1 MRHVSDAGNVSNNN
15 ESLFRNR
22 VFSVIMTIALI
33 RVIPVICAISV
44 MWAMSVAKVNL
55 AMREISVTRAVIR
68 KKKENAFVKE

>member
-1 MRHVSDAGNVSNNN
+1 MRVMSVTIM
-15 ESLFRNR
+15 R
-22 VFSVIMTIALI
+22 VFSEIGFFSVIMTIALI

-68 KKKENAFVKE
+68 KKKENAFVKN